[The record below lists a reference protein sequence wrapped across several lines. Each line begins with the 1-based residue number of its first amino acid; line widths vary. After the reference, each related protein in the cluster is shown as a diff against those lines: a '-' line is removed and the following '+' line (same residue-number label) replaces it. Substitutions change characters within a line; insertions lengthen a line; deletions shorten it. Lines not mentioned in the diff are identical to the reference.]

1 MTHPA
6 GKLTSSVLLLL
17 SLQLTAA
24 VAADSWP
31 QWRGPAGQGHGDAS
45 NLPTEWNGEKN
56 VSWKTELPGRGWSS
70 PVIQGNQVWVT
81 AAHEK
86 LASEEEKKKRLKAN
100 TGGQPLIV
108 LEKVSL
114 HAVCLDRKSGKI
126 LHDIEVLKKE
136 EPQWVHELN
145 TYASPTPII
154 EEGRLYCHFGSY
166 GTACVDT
173 ASAKVLWQ
181 NQDLK
186 VMHENGPG
194 STPVL
199 WKDRVIFHMDGSDQ
213 QFIAALDKKT
223 GKLAWKTARSGEMN
237 KNPQLKKA
245 YGTPLV
251 LKIDGKE
258 HVVSPAA
265 DWLYGYDPASGKE
278 LWKLSYGI
286 LGFSNVPR
294 PVAGHGMIFL
304 STSFMRA
311 QILAIRYDK
320 SANPSISWRHK
331 RSVPKT
337 SSPIL
342 VGKELYFVSDAGGV
356 VTCLDAFTGKVH
368 WQERIKGNHSSSP
381 TYADGKLYFH
391 SREGVTTVIKPGKD
405 KLDVLANNQL
415 PGQHMSSLAI
425 SGSALFLRT
434 DKALYRI
441 EKN

>member
-1 MTHPA
+1 MNHLYA
-6 GKLTSSVLLLL
+6 KLLNATLLLA
-17 SLQLTAA
+17 SLQLCTPATAN
-24 VAADSWP
+24 DWP

-45 NLPTEWNGEKN
+45 NLPTEWNSEKN

-70 PVIQGNQVWVT
+70 PVIQGDQVWVT

-86 LASEEEKKKRLKAN
+86 LASKEDAAKRLKAN
-100 TGGQPLIV
+100 TGGQPLTV

-136 EPQWVHELN
+136 EPQWIHQLN
-145 TYASPTPII
+145 SYASPTPII

-173 ASAKVLWQ
+173 STAKVLWQ
-181 NQDLK
+181 NQDLR

-199 WKDRVIFHMDGSDQ
+199 WKDRVIFHMDGSDK

-223 GKLAWKTARSGEMN
+223 GKLAWKTERSGEMN
-237 KNPQLKKA
+237 KNPQLKKS
-245 YGTPLV
+245 YGTPLM
-251 LKIDGKE
+251 LKIAGKE

>member
-1 MTHPA
+1 M
-6 GKLTSSVLLLL
+6 
-17 SLQLTAA
+17 
-24 VAADSWP
+24 
-31 QWRGPAGQGHGDAS
+31 
-45 NLPTEWNGEKN
+45 
-56 VSWKTELPGRGWSS
+56 
-70 PVIQGNQVWVT
+70 
-81 AAHEK
+81 
-86 LASEEEKKKRLKAN
+86 
-100 TGGQPLIV
+100 
-108 LEKVSL
+108 
-114 HAVCLDRKSGKI
+114 
-126 LHDIEVLKKE
+126 
-136 EPQWVHELN
+136 VHEIN

-173 ASAKVLWQ
+173 SSAKVLWQ

-223 GKLAWKTARSGEMN
+223 GKLAWKTPRSGEMN

-278 LWKLSYGI
+278 LWKLNYGI

-294 PVAGHGMIFL
+294 PVAGHGMIYL

-311 QILAIRYDK
+311 QILAIR
-320 SANPSISWRHK
+320 
-331 RSVPKT
+331 
-337 SSPIL
+337 
-342 VGKELYFVSDAGGV
+342 
-356 VTCLDAFTGKVH
+356 
-368 WQERIKGNHSSSP
+368 
-381 TYADGKLYFH
+381 
-391 SREGVTTVIKPGKD
+391 
-405 KLDVLANNQL
+405 
-415 PGQHMSSLAI
+415 
-425 SGSALFLRT
+425 
-434 DKALYRI
+434 
-441 EKN
+441 

>member
-1 MTHPA
+1 M
-6 GKLTSSVLLLL
+6 LT
-17 SLQLTAA
+17 
-24 VAADSWP
+24 
-31 QWRGPAGQGHGDAS
+31 
-45 NLPTEWNGEKN
+45 
-56 VSWKTELPGRGWSS
+56 
-70 PVIQGNQVWVT
+70 
-81 AAHEK
+81 
-86 LASEEEKKKRLKAN
+86 KK
-100 TGGQPLIV
+100 
-108 LEKVSL
+108 
-114 HAVCLDRKSGKI
+114 
-126 LHDIEVLKKE
+126 

-145 TYASPTPII
+145 SYASPTPLLDK
-154 EEGRLYCHFGSY
+154 GRLYCHFGSY

-173 ASAKVLWQ
+173 STAKVLWQ
-181 NQDLK
+181 NQGLE

-223 GKLAWKTARSGEMN
+223 GKLAWKTDRSGEMN

-245 YGTPLV
+245 YGTPLM

>member
-1 MTHPA
+1 M
-6 GKLTSSVLLLL
+6 
-17 SLQLTAA
+17 
-24 VAADSWP
+24 
-31 QWRGPAGQGHGDAS
+31 
-45 NLPTEWNGEKN
+45 
-56 VSWKTELPGRGWSS
+56 
-70 PVIQGNQVWVT
+70 
-81 AAHEK
+81 
-86 LASEEEKKKRLKAN
+86 
-100 TGGQPLIV
+100 
-108 LEKVSL
+108 LERVSL
-114 HAVCLDRKSGKI
+114 HAICLDRKTGRI
-126 LHDIEVLKKE
+126 LHDIEVLRKK
-136 EPQWVHELN
+136 EPQWVHERN
-145 TYASPTPII
+145 SYASPTPLI
-154 EEGRLYCHFGSY
+154 EDGRLYCHFGSY

-173 ASAKVLWQ
+173 SSAKVLWR
-181 NQDLK
+181 NQELR

-199 WKDRVIFHMDGSDQ
+199 WKNRVIFHMDGSDRQ
-213 QFIAALDKKT
+213 YIAALEKKT
-223 GKLAWKTARSGEMN
+223 GKLAWRTDRSGKMN
-237 KNPQLKKA
+237 SNPQLKKA
-245 YGTPLV
+245 YGTPLM
-251 LKIDGKE
+251 LEIGGKQ

-265 DWLYGYDPASGKE
+265 DWLYGYDPATGKE
-278 LWKLSYGI
+278 LWKLNYGV

-294 PVAGHGMIFL
+294 PVTGHGMIFL

-311 QILAIRYDK
+311 QILAVRYDK

-356 VTCLDAFTGKVH
+356 VTCLDALTGKVH

-391 SREGVTTVIKPGKD
+391 SREGVTTVIRPDSK

-425 SGSALFLRT
+425 AGKALFLRT